1 MAQRQ
6 RRMKEEE
13 EENQVA
19 REDSSGGLKVAA
31 VEAVHEALRR
41 EKVVP
46 KKWRPKKV
54 ATPGT
59 FLDTLQ
65 MSSSEEN
72 E

>member
-6 RRMKEEE
+6 RRVE

-41 EKVVP
+41 EK
-46 KKWRPKKV
+46 KWRPKKV
-54 ATPGT
+54 TTPGT
-59 FLDTLQ
+59 FLDTLR
-65 MSSSEEN
+65 MSSSEED